1 MFRNRWLSGVIH
13 GISRTCHR
21 RLAVLV
27 CVDAVAVTASRKDG
41 PVLRIPRPSLSPAA
55 WLRGVPPSRS
65 LPAAGVVAQGL
76 APRSRRA
83 RGLTYPDALLARSLR
98 HARRRP
104 PDEDG

>member
-1 MFRNRWLSGVIH
+1 M
-13 GISRTCHR
+13 
-21 RLAVLV
+21 
-27 CVDAVAVTASRKDG
+27 
-41 PVLRIPRPSLSPAA
+41 LRIPRPSLSPAA

-65 LPAAGVVAQGL
+65 LPAAGIVAQGL

-83 RGLTYPDALLARSLR
+83 RALAYPDALLARSLR